1 MRFLKLL
8 KVSIFF
14 AFLLSSLNLSAQT
27 QEWKLMHR
35 GNAAFR
41 ARQYEKAQNYYMQA
55 LAKNPSSSRAL
66 FNLADTYLAKGD
78 AHGAD
83 SLYSRVV
90 QAEKNKTIRSMAF
103 HNRGYICQKQALD
116 NQEQKQQLLR
126 QAIELYK
133 QALRL
138 NPKDD
143 DTRYN
148 LVLCQRQLKDDQN
161 NQQKQQQQQQKQE
174 QKQDKQKQQQQN
186 QQQQEQQKQQQ
197 NQQNKQQ
204 TEQYINLSKQA
215 EREARRK
222 INNQQPRQKSMD
234 KNW

>member
-8 KVSIFF
+8 KTNILLVFF
-14 AFLLSSLNLSAQT
+14 LPAFNISAQT

-35 GNAAFR
+35 GNVAFR
-41 ARQYEKAQNYYMQA
+41 ARKYEVAQNYYMQA
-55 LAKNPSSSRAL
+55 LTQNPNSTRAL

-90 QAEKNKTIRSMAF
+90 QAEKNKTISSMAF
-103 HNRGYICQKQALD
+103 HNRGYICQKQALE

-161 NQQKQQQQQQKQE
+161 KQDKQQQKQE
-174 QKQDKQKQQQQN
+174 QKPKEQQKQQQN
-186 QQQQEQQKQQQ
+186 QQQQKQQQ

-215 EREARRK
+215 ELNARRK
-222 INNQQPRQKSMD
+222 INNQQPRQKSLD